1 MSSHVY
7 RRRDYAII
15 TPGPWSDWQGGAV
28 LTLLQISPVI
38 QPRRRDHTRTN
49 LEPHTQQLQCIS
61 SICQSDSET
70 GRWRRPPD
78 ERRSLPRHQRRP
90 SSLSYSTRHF
100 THAPCGEAMW
110 SRGGQVPDCH
120 SHVTPRRRVLLGLVT
135 PILLSPRLW
144 WTTVFEVRRRPQ

>member
-1 MSSHVY
+1 MSSYVD

-15 TPGPWSDWQGGAV
+15 TPGPLSDWQGGGPNITPNQSGYPAT
-28 LTLLQISPVI
+28 LTWPHSLVSLQ
-38 QPRRRDHTRTN
+38 RTHN
-49 LEPHTQQLQCIS
+49 SSDVS
-61 SICQSDSET
+61 SICQSET

-135 PILLSPRLW
+135 PILLSPRRW